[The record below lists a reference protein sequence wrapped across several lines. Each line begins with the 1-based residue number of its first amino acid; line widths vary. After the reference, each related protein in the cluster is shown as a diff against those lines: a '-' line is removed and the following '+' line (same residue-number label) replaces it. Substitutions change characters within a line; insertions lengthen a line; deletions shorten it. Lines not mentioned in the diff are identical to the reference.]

1 LAPIDTRMKGFARR
15 RRLAYG
21 RGRITIRVE
30 PIHSSQLD
38 SAESSAPA
46 ASALLDL
53 PAAPDLTE
61 PLTAF
66 RRWRVVDGRLR
77 SPYLPVFWD
86 EPVLA
91 ARCRHD
97 HSAPDPSCGCGI
109 HAYNEPDLDFPAVD
123 YRGVSG
129 IVTIRGKVA
138 VGADGMRAEAARV
151 EALGVYS
158 RSSGRHKRDV
168 AAIAGQLG
176 VDLVDLDD
184 LAQAAW
190 AYGRPL
196 DPQSLASAAH
206 AEWIA
211 EAASTLEDRARLT
224 SVG

>member
-1 LAPIDTRMKGFARR
+1 MRVFARR
-15 RRLAYG
+15 RQRTAG
-21 RGRITIRVE
+21 SSRATIRVE
-30 PIHSSQLD
+30 PIHSS
-38 SAESSAPA
+38 AP
-46 ASALLDL
+46 STSGIVDL
-53 PAAPDLTE
+53 PFAAPDLIE

-86 EPVLA
+86 EPVMA
-91 ARCRHD
+91 ARCHHA

-109 HAYNEPDLDFPAVD
+109 HAYLEPELDFPAVD

-129 IVTIRGKVA
+129 IVTLRGKVT

-151 EALGVYS
+151 EALGIYS
-158 RSSGRHKRDV
+158 RSSRRHKRDI
-168 AAIAGQLG
+168 AAIADRLG

-184 LAQAAW
+184 LTQAARG
-190 AYGRPL
+190 YGRPL
-196 DPQSLASAAH
+196 DSQALASAAR

-211 EAASTLEDRARLT
+211 LAASKPLEDRARLA